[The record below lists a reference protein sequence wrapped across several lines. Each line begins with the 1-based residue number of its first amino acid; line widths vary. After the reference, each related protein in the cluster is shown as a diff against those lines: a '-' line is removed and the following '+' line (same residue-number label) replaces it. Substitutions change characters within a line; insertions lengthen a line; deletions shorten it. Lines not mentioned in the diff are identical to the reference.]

1 MENFVAYNPVK
12 LHFGMNCTQGINE
25 IARKYGTKAL
35 LVYGQNSV
43 IKFGYLNK
51 ILSQLPDIEV
61 IEYKGIKPNPVIED
75 VYKAIE
81 KGKEQQVDM
90 VIGLGGGS
98 VIDSA
103 KVIAVGIANEIDVWD
118 FMKSKVKAT
127 KSLPLIC
134 ILTLAATGTE
144 MNGAAVIQNHQ
155 ANEKIGFVSPLMY
168 PAHSYLDPSFT
179 YTVGKSQ
186 TAFATADIIAH
197 ALEAYFGKDEPE
209 VTDQITF
216 GIIRTAITYGKLC
229 ISGPNN
235 FEYRYNHMLSAT
247 LALNG
252 TSYFG
257 KKGGDWGVHGIGHLL
272 SLLFDTP
279 HGATLSIVY
288 PAWLK
293 YHSEIIPERIIKLGK
308 HVFGVESVD
317 DTILHFENYFAQIN
331 CPIRLNDLSLT
342 REQIALF
349 LESAIKSKVSGA
361 NYQLNDVSLTKM
373 VALMSNN

>member
-1 MENFVAYNPVK
+1 
-12 LHFGMNCTQGINE
+12 
-25 IARKYGTKAL
+25 
-35 LVYGQNSV
+35 
-43 IKFGYLNK
+43 
-51 ILSQLPDIEV
+51 
-61 IEYKGIKPNPVIED
+61 
-75 VYKAIE
+75 
-81 KGKEQQVDM
+81 
-90 VIGLGGGS
+90 
-98 VIDSA
+98 
-103 KVIAVGIANEIDVWD
+103 
-118 FMKSKVKAT
+118 
-127 KSLPLIC
+127 
-134 ILTLAATGTE
+134 
-144 MNGAAVIQNHQ
+144 
-155 ANEKIGFVSPLMY
+155 
-168 PAHSYLDPSFT
+168 
-179 YTVGKSQ
+179 
-186 TAFATADIIAH
+186 
-197 ALEAYFGKDEPE
+197 
-209 VTDQITF
+209 
-216 GIIRTAITYGKLC
+216 
-229 ISGPNN
+229 
-235 FEYRYNHMLSAT
+235 MLSAT

-293 YHSEIIPERIIKLGK
+293 YHSERIPERIIKLGK